1 MQGLTRLPVTT
12 AGVVVAS
19 LGAATYLAGW
29 VLGWIEMTTAAAACL
44 LALTSAMLFVI
55 GRLRLRTSR
64 SMSADRVIAGELVT
78 ATLTVANE
86 RSMRTR
92 PLRLE
97 ETLPSGAKRFVVP
110 ALQRGE
116 ITTYSYEV
124 PTEQRGVLAVGP
136 AMLTRTD
143 PLHLLRRQAVQ
154 RGADRLWVHPKHRPL
169 PPMPAGFAK
178 DLEGPTTDSSPDG
191 DVAFHTLRDYEPGDD
206 YRHIHW
212 MSTARAGRPIV
223 RHYVDNRRPEL
234 LVILDT
240 DRAAMTG
247 PAFEVAVQIV
257 ASIGVSAFLHNEPI
271 SVWLDGGPMLGRTR
285 PGGRQDLLDQLSLV
299 DQHGS
304 VAATSP
310 AADAAT
316 ATTTSAAASPAGHID
331 RLVDATLLAIRTEP
345 GPSAVVLVTGAAQPE
360 DLVAYSTRV
369 NRHAKVVVTRVW
381 PADEVI
387 FGRVPGATVLDVDS
401 LVAFQRFWTD
411 VLT

>member
-1 MQGLTRLPVTT
+1 MPRPPVTT
-12 AGVVVAS
+12 AGVVVAVT
-19 LGAATYLAGW
+19 GAVTYLAGW
-29 VLGWIEMTTAAAACL
+29 GFGWIEMTTAGTACL
-44 LALTSAMLFVI
+44 LALASAVLFVI
-55 GRLRLRTSR
+55 GRLRLRTTR
-64 SMSADRVIAGELVT
+64 SISAERVIAGEHVT
-78 ATLTVANE
+78 ATLTVAND

-97 ETLPSGAKRFVVP
+97 EKLPTEAKRFVVP
-110 ALQRGE
+110 ALQRGD
-116 ITTYSYEV
+116 TTSYSYEI
-124 PTEQRGVLAVGP
+124 PTEKRGVLAIGP

-154 RGADRLWVHPKHRPL
+154 RDADQLWVHPKHCPL

-191 DVAFHTLRDYEPGDD
+191 DVAFHTLREYEPGDD

-240 DRAAMTG
+240 DTGAMTE
-247 PAFEVAVQIV
+247 AEFEVAVQAV

-271 SVWLDGGPMLGRTR
+271 SVWLDSGPLLGRTR
-285 PGGRQDLLDQLSLV
+285 PGGRRDLLDQLSLV
-299 DQHGS
+299 DQRDDAS
-304 VAATSP
+304 APT
-310 AADAAT
+310 ADT
-316 ATTTSAAASPAGHID
+316 GATTTGHVNA
-331 RLVDATLLAIRTEP
+331 LVDATLLALRTEP
-345 GPSAVVLVTGAAQPE
+345 SPSAVVLVTGAAQPE

-381 PADEVI
+381 PTDEVI

-401 LVAFQRFWTD
+401 LSGFRRFWTD
-411 VLT
+411 LLA